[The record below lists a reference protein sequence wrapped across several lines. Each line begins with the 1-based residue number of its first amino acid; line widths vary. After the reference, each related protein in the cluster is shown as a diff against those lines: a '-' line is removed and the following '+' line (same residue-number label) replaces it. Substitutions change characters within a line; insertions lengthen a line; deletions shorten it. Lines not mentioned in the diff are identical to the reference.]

1 MTSIICFDYCA
12 LIIEVL
18 VFVAMYV
25 RKLWRGQ
32 INRWSKALMTMSIV
46 TTIADI
52 VAISIEKCGI
62 VNIPLSFVANTV
74 ALWGMVNISI
84 SFCGYLFAQV
94 GIWHKIQKIGFSG
107 VVFFGPMVIIT
118 VVMAVVNPFVRVIFY
133 LDQNGIYHRCVGI
146 YFLIV
151 ICVVYVFTGVGAI
164 LRYRR
169 IFPIHRIASIFLV
182 VLMMLVGSII
192 QVFKPEFVVQNFF
205 TAAAMVVLVF
215 GVQSPEER
223 LHGTTGLFSL
233 QAYVQDINKYT
244 ILKNDLGITL
254 AVMSNYETLIEMLGY
269 FKVQKITIDAADRLT
284 KWIKKNKVDGD
295 IYYLGGGR
303 FAVIVDERY
312 KDNRIQISQGINSA
326 LGDEFIVDE
335 MQIKVMFTTCF
346 INYPK
351 DIDQPEFLFAFDE
364 KLAHEV
370 YSGELRYAEKLFDKR
385 EYEISRDIGK
395 IIDRAFSENLFSVH
409 YQPVYSVEANR
420 YVSAEAFLRLNDSEF
435 GSISP
440 DVLIREAERSS
451 SVHGITTYVIE
462 EVCKFVSMPEFL
474 LLGIDYV
481 EINLSPVQCM
491 WNDLLAVL
499 LSTMKVYNAQAK
511 NICFNITDVENIKT
525 YEKMRDNITA
535 LSQIGFKVFMDDFG
549 AGIFEIERIAEMP
562 LAGIKL
568 ERDFVKAGLLDEN
581 NVVFEGTLRMIKDIG
596 LNAVIVGVENE
607 EMEDKLLKLDCKY
620 LQGYRYCKPI
630 ERTELI
636 KFILL
641 D

>member
-1 MTSIICFDYCA
+1 MTSIIYFDYCA
-12 LIIEVL
+12 LIIEAL
-18 VFVAMYV
+18 VFVAMYI

-32 INRWSKALMTMSIV
+32 INRWSKALVIMSIV

-62 VNIPLSFVANTV
+62 VNIPVSYVANTV
-74 ALWGMVNISI
+74 ALWGMVNICV
-84 SFCGYLFAQV
+84 SFCGYLFANV
-94 GIWHKIQKIGFSG
+94 GIWHKIHKIGFSG
-107 VVFFGPMVIIT
+107 VAFIGPMVIIT

-146 YFLIV
+146 YFLII
-151 ICVVYVFTGVGAI
+151 ICIVYVFTGVGAV
-164 LRYRR
+164 LRYHR
-169 IFPIHRIASIFLV
+169 IFSIHRIASIFLV

-192 QVFKPEFVVQNFF
+192 QVFRPEFVVQNFF
-205 TAAAMVVLVF
+205 TATAMVVLVF

-223 LHGTTGLFSL
+223 LHGTTGLFSI

-269 FKVQKITIDAADRLT
+269 FKLQKITIDAADRLT
-284 KWIKKNKVDGD
+284 KWTKKNKIDAD

-351 DIDQPEFLFAFDE
+351 DIDQAEFLFAFDE

-395 IIDRAFSENLFSVH
+395 IIDRAFSDNLFSVH

-435 GSISP
+435 GPISP
-440 DVLIREAERSS
+440 DILIREAERSS

-491 WNDLLAVL
+491 WNDLLSVL

-562 LAGIKL
+562 LEGIKL
-568 ERDFVKAGLLDEN
+568 ERGFVKTGLLDDN
-581 NVVFEGTLRMIKDIG
+581 KVVFEGTLRMIKDIG

-607 EMEDKLLKLDCKY
+607 EMEEQLLKLDCKY